1 MLFGKIGITSI
12 IGEDVCEMLFGNF
25 GITYA
30 VPRKDKFPHCSS
42 DMLFGKLG
50 ITFAKQYPQAR
61 LDLDRS

>member
-12 IGEDVCEMLFGNF
+12 IGEDACE
-25 GITYA
+25 
-30 VPRKDKFPHCSS
+30 
-42 DMLFGKLG
+42 MLFGKLG